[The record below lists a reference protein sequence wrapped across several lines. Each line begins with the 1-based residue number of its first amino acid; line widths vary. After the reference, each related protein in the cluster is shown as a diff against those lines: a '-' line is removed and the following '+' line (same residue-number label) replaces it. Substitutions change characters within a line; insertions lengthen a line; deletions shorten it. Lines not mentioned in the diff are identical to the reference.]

1 MNLGVKMRTIIILVL
16 LGCTL
21 TGYAQFRNSGVDGP
35 DIKDGIVDHSIN
47 TGNLFGFLNSDNFQ
61 MKHSYDMSYS
71 TFGGQ
76 GFALGVYTNSIFLK
90 INPDLNIQT
99 DISVVNSPYSTL
111 GKNFQNNLNG
121 IYLSRAAINY
131 KPFKDVSISFQYR
144 NLPGVYDPY
153 MYNGLNPMFNFGRNY
168 DPWGY

>member
-1 MNLGVKMRTIIILVL
+1 MKKIVLIIVVGIA
-16 LGCTL
+16 L
-21 TGYAQFRNSGVDGP
+21 TGFAQFKNSGLDNP
-35 DIKDGIVDHSIN
+35 EIKDGIVDHSGS
-47 TGNLFGFLNSDNFQ
+47 GNLFGFLNSDNFQ
-61 MKHSYDMSYS
+61 MKHSYEMSYS

-76 GFALGVYTNSIFLK
+76 GFALGVYTNSMFFR
-90 INPDLNIQT
+90 INPDLNVQT

-131 KPFKDVSISFQYR
+131 KPFKDVSISLQYR
-144 NLPGVYDPY
+144 NLAGSYFPY
-153 MYNGLNPMFNFGRNY
+153 MYDGLGSLTSFGRGY

>member
-1 MNLGVKMRTIIILVL
+1 MKKIVILIFI
-16 LGCTL
+16 GFTL
-21 TGYAQFRNSGVDGP
+21 TGFAQFKDSGLENPGV
-35 DIKDGIVDHSIN
+35 KDGLVDHSSS
-47 TGNLFGFLNSDNFQ
+47 GNLFGFLNSENFV
-61 MKHSYDMSYS
+61 MKHSYDLSYS
-71 TFGGQ
+71 AFGAE
-76 GFALGVYTNSIFLK
+76 GFALGVYTNSMFFR

-131 KPFKDVSISFQYR
+131 KPFKDVSISLQYR
-144 NLPGVYDPY
+144 NLPGAYNPY
-153 MYNGLNPMFNFGRNY
+153 MYNGLSPMVGFERNY

>member
-1 MNLGVKMRTIIILVL
+1 MKKIVLVIFIGL
-16 LGCTL
+16 TL
-21 TGYAQFRNSGVDGP
+21 TGFAQYKDSGLENPGV
-35 DIKDGIVDHSIN
+35 KDGLIDHSGS
-47 TGNLFGFLNSDNFQ
+47 GNLFGFLNSDNFQ

-71 TFGGQ
+71 AFGGE
-76 GFALGVYTNSIFLK
+76 GFALGVYTNSMFFK

-131 KPFKDVSISFQYR
+131 KPFKDISISFQYR
-144 NLPGVYDPY
+144 NIPGAFNPY
-153 MYNGLNPMFNFGRNY
+153 MYNGLSPMGSFGRNY